1 VTRVVLLSD
10 FGTIDGYAAAMA
22 GVVATEAPDAIV
34 EHATHDIPAGDVMA
48 AALAL
53 YRYAAL
59 YPPGTVH
66 IAVVDPGVGTA
77 RRALAA
83 TIDGRHFVS
92 PDNGTLTF
100 ILRAAAQVSLVDA
113 SRIGRGDQEPA
124 PTFHGRD
131 IFAPAGAH
139 LARGGPLEVLG
150 PPVVDPVLLDIA
162 QPERD
167 GGEIRGEVVHVDRFG
182 NLITNIDARSIHEL
196 ATDGDAVQ
204 VRVGDVDAGPLRRTY
219 GDVPTGGVVA
229 LVGSLDLL
237 EVSIR
242 DGDGARS
249 LGAGRGSRVT
259 VTAP

>member
-1 VTRVVLLSD
+1 MSRVVLLSD

-22 GVVATEAPDAIV
+22 GVVATEAPAAIV
-34 EHATHDIPAGDVMA
+34 EHATHDIPAGDVLA

-53 YRYAAL
+53 SRYAGL

-66 IAVVDPGVGTA
+66 VAVVDPGVGTE

-83 TIDGRHFVS
+83 TVDGRHFVC
-92 PDNGTLTF
+92 PDNGTLTLV
-100 ILRAAAQVSLVDA
+100 LRAAAQVSLVDA
-113 SRIGRGDQEPA
+113 SRIGRGQQEAA

-131 IFAPAGAH
+131 IFAPAAAH
-139 LARGGPLEVLG
+139 LARGGPLEILG
-150 PPVVDPVLLDIA
+150 PSVVDPVLLDIA

-182 NLITNIDARSIHEL
+182 NLITNIDAGSIREL
-196 ATDGDAVQ
+196 AADGGDVGI
-204 VRVGDVDAGPLRRTY
+204 RVGDVDAGPLRRTY
-219 GDVPTGGVVA
+219 ADVPTGRVVA

-237 EVSIR
+237 EVSVR

-259 VTAP
+259 VTAA